1 MKLLSNPLQ
10 RHLYNPA
17 MGLIPI
23 LLFSLLENFIM
34 YRLSLG
40 ISLVTALIF
49 TVLSVFQMKKQIY
62 NFMSFISL
70 GVISIFVSLL
80 LFPEYPHFTD
90 FTPILLEAILLLIV
104 VLIRRKV
111 SSILSFFRK
120 HIKPK
125 ELINLRNSFD
135 EFLVVI
141 KIYYVVFI
149 FRFTTLIA
157 YISLPSIHTDSLDN
171 LVYNR
176 LGFVLIVCIIVYEHI
191 RLRFLSK
198 ELKQE
203 LWLPV
208 VDENGKVI
216 GKIAES
222 AKSER
227 NSDMLH
233 PIVRVVF
240 EFEGKLYL
248 SQDEESNMYNWAIE
262 ELVPY
267 GITPEQL
274 INNILEDSHCGNN
287 LGKPRLLMTHI
298 EKSETINK
306 FVILYAVR
314 VSKEEFKLID
324 RDGKYWLTSQIR
336 QNIDS
341 GIFPESFIAEFEFV
355 CNTILFEYE
364 YQLQEEV

>member
-1 MKLLSNPLQ
+1 MKLLSNTTQ

-17 MGLIPI
+17 MGFIPL
-23 LLFSLLENFIM
+23 LLFSLLENFM
-34 YRLSLG
+34 KYR
-40 ISLVTALIF
+40 ISLAISLLTALLF
-49 TVLSVFQMKKQIY
+49 AALSVLQIKKQIY

-70 GVISIFVSLL
+70 GVLSIFVSLL
-80 LFPEYPHFTD
+80 LFPE
-90 FTPILLEAILLLIV
+90 TPEFIEITPVLLEAILFIIV
-104 VLIRRKV
+104 FAIRRKV
-111 SSILSFFRK
+111 SSILYFFEK

-125 ELINLRNSFD
+125 ELIYLRNSFD
-135 EFLVVI
+135 EFLVVMRMF
-141 KIYYVVFI
+141 YVVFI

-157 YISLPSIHTDSLDN
+157 YIALSAIHTKTLDN
-171 LVYNR
+171 LILDR
-176 LGFVLIVCIIVYEHI
+176 LGFILIIGIIVYEHI
-191 RLRFLSK
+191 RLKLLAR

-203 LWLPV
+203 RWLPV

-233 PIVRVVF
+233 PVIRVVF

-248 SQDEESNMYNWAIE
+248 SQDEDSNMYNWAIE
-262 ELVPY
+262 EFVPY
-267 GITPEQL
+267 GITPDKL
-274 INNILEDSHCGNN
+274 INNILNDSHSKN

-298 EKSETINK
+298 ERSEAINK

-324 RDGKYWLTSQIR
+324 KEGKYWLTSQIR
-336 QNIDS
+336 QNMES
-341 GIFPESFIAEFEFV
+341 GIFTPSFIAEFDFV

-364 YQLQEEV
+364 YQFQN

>member
-1 MKLLSNPLQ
+1 MRLLNNTLQ

-17 MGLIPI
+17 MGLIPL
-23 LLFSLLENFIM
+23 LLFSLLDNFM
-34 YRLSLG
+34 KYRISLG
-40 ISLVTALIF
+40 ISLISAIMLTA
-49 TVLSVFQMKKQIY
+49 LSVFQMKKQIY

-70 GVISIFVSLL
+70 GVLSIFVSVL
-80 LFPEYPHFTD
+80 LFPESPEFVEI
-90 FTPILLEAILLLIV
+90 TPILLEAILFIIV
-104 VLIRRKV
+104 LVIKRKV
-111 SSILSFFRK
+111 SSILNFFQK

-125 ELINLRNSFD
+125 ELIYLRNSFN

-141 KIYYVVFI
+141 NIFYVVFI
-149 FRFTTLIA
+149 FRFITLIT
-157 YISLPSIHTDSLDN
+157 YIALPEIHTKTLDN
-171 LVYNR
+171 LIFDR
-176 LGFVLIVCIIVYEHI
+176 LGFVLIIGIIVYEHI
-191 RLRFLSK
+191 RLKLIAR

-203 LWLPV
+203 IWLPV

-227 NSDMLH
+227 NSDMIH
-233 PIVRVVF
+233 PVIRVVF

-248 SQDEESNMYNWAIE
+248 SQNEDSNTYNWAIE
-262 ELVPY
+262 EFVPY
-267 GITPEQL
+267 GITPDKL
-274 INNILEDSHCGNN
+274 INNILKDSHSKN

-298 EKSETINK
+298 ERSDDAINK

-324 RDGKYWLTSQIR
+324 REGKYWLTSQIR
-336 QNIDS
+336 QNMES
-341 GIFPESFIAEFEFV
+341 GIFTPSFIAEFDFV

-364 YQLQEEV
+364 YQFQN